1 LTIQLLWGTTS
12 IKGTFILE
20 HSQVKA
26 IFGRKKLSPVK
37 IGPKN
42 GGFSEI

>member
-1 LTIQLLWGTTS
+1 
-12 IKGTFILE
+12 LE
-20 HSQVKA
+20 HLHVKA

-37 IGPKN
+37 IGSKN